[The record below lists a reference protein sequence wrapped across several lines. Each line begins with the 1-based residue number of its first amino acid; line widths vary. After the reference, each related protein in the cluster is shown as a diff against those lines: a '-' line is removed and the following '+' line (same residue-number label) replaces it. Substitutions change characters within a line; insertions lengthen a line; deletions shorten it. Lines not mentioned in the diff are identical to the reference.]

1 MVICFHDYTWVGSTY
16 NREFFII
23 TSFSNWSGKKIRT
36 KLCNILA
43 SHHITA
49 NKPGISHP
57 IKTNCHAFNQ
67 SKSSRDWILP
77 RLTAVKTFSRTR
89 HWLHLIPRLTLAI
102 FSPTLVGTCMFVR
115 VWHRKHFIP
124 LFAEVPVFRR
134 LTTVAHFPALLS
146 SWQFFR
152 VWRLHV
158 FSRLPLAA
166 RFPALVSSCQ
176 FSEFD
181 NCRTFSRDCWQFTFT
196 CAHYRKI
203 VFPRLLPIA
212 CCPVLVT
219 ESMFSR
225 AFYRKHCH
233 RPTIYEMLRHQSC
246 NWVK

>member
-57 IKTNCHAFNQ
+57 TKTNCHAFNQ

-124 LFAEVPVFRR
+124 LFAEVASFSAFDNSCTFSRSSEQLAVFPRLTVACFLSITASCTFSRSCEQLPVFRVR
-134 LTTVAHFPALLS
+134 QLS
-146 SWQFFR
+146 
-152 VWRLHV
+152 HV
-158 FSRLPLAA
+158 FPRLLAVHVYL
-166 RFPALVSSCQ
+166 RSLQEDCFPALVTHCML
-176 FSEFD
+176 
-181 NCRTFSRDCWQFTFT
+181 SR
-196 CAHYRKI
+196 ARHGKH
-203 VFPRLLPIA
+203 VFPRLLPEA
-212 CCPVLVT
+212 L
-219 ESMFSR
+219 S
-225 AFYRKHCH
+225 
-233 RPTIYEMLRHQSC
+233 
-246 NWVK
+246 